1 MSTNPAS
8 DEQQAALTR
17 LIEGEAEPHDDALVA
32 ELLRSQPALRAQLRQ
47 QLQLDALLRL
57 EAEPTAAAFVE
68 SVAARTRPPADDDAS
83 FLRRVHAALPA
94 APGEAVN
101 QRSPRWSWLSWR
113 PLTAAA
119 AGIVFGMF
127 CTAVAFGFVMP
138 RAVATASRLF
148 ALVDGSFENDSVG
161 AGFPKQT
168 GAWSGDAAEVVVAV
182 GVKAREG
189 RRMLRF
195 VKAEGDANATDGRA
209 LACDVFQL
217 VDLRPLRASLG
228 AEGNSLLELSA
239 SFLDARPT
247 NTKPSV
253 TFFCQLY
260 LFKGD
265 AANVHQAWPGN
276 IPAAIASGSAEVTTL
291 GGSSDAWRQLTAK
304 SLVSAE
310 ADFAVVQISARPNLR
325 GPMPPQLFVDDVK
338 LTLKTQPTLPVRVVK
353 R

>member
-1 MSTNPAS
+1 MNGPDPIRARWRELIDRHLL
-8 DEQQAALTR
+8 DELSNDESRELEAALAAHREAREEFR
-17 LIEGEAEPHDDALVA
+17 LRCNVDA
-32 ELLRSQPALRAQLRQ
+32 ALRQEAT
-47 QLQLDALLRL
+47 ALAG
-57 EAEPTAAAFVE
+57 ETPAPAARSSNGHT
-68 SVAARTRPPADDDAS
+68 SVAPQW
-83 FLRRVHAALPA
+83 F
-94 APGEAVN
+94 
-101 QRSPRWSWLSWR
+101 SWLAWR

-119 AGIVFGMF
+119 AGIVIGLF
-127 CTAVAFGFVMP
+127 CATVAWAVTSH
-138 RAVATASRLF
+138 RAVATAERLF
-148 ALVDGSFENDSVG
+148 ALVDGGFENDLAG

-168 GAWSGDAAEVVVAV
+168 GAWSGDAAEVVVAD
-182 GVKAREG
+182 GVPAREG
-189 RRMLRF
+189 RRLLRF

-217 VDLRPLRASLG
+217 VDLRPLRANLG

-253 TFFCQLY
+253 TFFCQIY

-276 IPAAIASGSAEVTTL
+276 LPEAIASGSAEVTTL
-291 GGSSDAWRQLTAK
+291 GGNGDAWRQLTAK
-304 SLVSAE
+304 SLVSSE

-325 GPMPPQLFVDDVK
+325 VPMPPHLFVDDVK
-338 LTLKTQPTLPVRVVK
+338 LTLRTQPNLPVRVVK

>member
-1 MSTNPAS
+1 MNEPETNPARWREWIERHLLGEIS
-8 DEQQAALTR
+8 DAESCELEAALAAHR
-17 LIEGEAEPHDDALVA
+17 EAREEFRRRCNVDA
-32 ELLRSQPALRAQLRQ
+32 ALRQKAT
-47 QLQLDALLRL
+47 ALAG
-57 EAEPTAAAFVE
+57 ETAAP
-68 SVAARTRPPADDDAS
+68 AARSSNERTS
-83 FLRRVHAALPA
+83 V
-94 APGEAVN
+94 
-101 QRSPRWSWLSWR
+101 SPLWFTWLAWR

-119 AGIVFGMF
+119 AGIALGLF
-127 CTAVAFGFVMP
+127 CATIAWAVASP
-138 RAVATASRLF
+138 RAMATAERLF
-148 ALVDGSFENDSVG
+148 ALVDGGFETPAVS
-161 AGFPKQT
+161 AGFPKQV
-168 GAWSGDAAEVVVAV
+168 GEWSGDAAEVVVAE

-195 VKAEGDANATDGRA
+195 VKAEGDANAPDGRA

-239 SFLDARPT
+239 SFLDARPA

-253 TFFCQLY
+253 TFFCQIY

-276 IPAAIASGSAEVTTL
+276 IPEAIASGSAEVTTL
-291 GGSSDAWRQLTAK
+291 GGNSDAWRQLTAK
-304 SLVSAE
+304 SLISSE

-325 GPMPPQLFVDDVK
+325 VPMPPQLFVDDVK
-338 LTLKTQPTLPVRVVK
+338 LTLRTQPNLPVRVVK

>member
-1 MSTNPAS
+1 MKSS
-8 DEQQAALTR
+8 DTQMELVR
-17 LIEGEAEPHDDALVA
+17 RYLGGEATLEEARRLESMLAVD
-32 ELLRSQPALRAQLRQ
+32 AQLRRDY
-47 QLQLDALLRL
+47 LAYARV
-57 EAEPTAAAFVE
+57 EAGLSSKVRPKLVKTA
-68 SVAARTRPPADDDAS
+68 SPAR
-83 FLRRVHAALPA
+83 
-94 APGEAVN
+94 
-101 QRSPRWSWLSWR
+101 WLAWR

-119 AGIVFGMF
+119 AGIAIGLF
-127 CTAVAFGFVMP
+127 CATVAWAVTSP
-138 RAVATASRLF
+138 RAVATAERLF
-148 ALVDGSFENDSVG
+148 ALADGGFENDVAG

-168 GAWSGDAAEVVVAV
+168 GAWSGDAAEVVVTD

-217 VDLRPLRASLG
+217 VDLRPLRANFG
-228 AEGNSLLELSA
+228 AEGDSLLELSA
-239 SFLDARPT
+239 SILDARPA

-253 TFFCQLY
+253 TFFCQIY

-291 GGSSDAWRQLTAK
+291 GGNGDAWRQLTAK
-304 SLVSAE
+304 SLVSSE

-325 GPMPPQLFVDDVK
+325 VPMPPQLFVDNVQ
-338 LTLKTQPTLPVRVVK
+338 LTLRKQPNLPVRVVK